1 MKYIIIVA
9 LLSVVTL
16 NAQKQ
21 VEVKEQISKDQEI
34 FINFKFAQD
43 IKVVHGNTNEII
55 VSASVN
61 IDDGAGN
68 NKYSIKSENSSGQLK
83 LYSDFGDY
91 FKSKKRNVYY
101 SNKDGK
107 NNNCDCCSTS
117 DINYVVIVPKNIKL
131 RIKSISGSVFAGA
144 YEGDLVTDLISGDV
158 TIKKYNGELRLKTI
172 SGALDIKVNK
182 AKLNAKSVTGT
193 IYSDLDFE
201 KTDLGKHGKSFNN
214 KVSKQIN
221 GGTFPLIMET
231 VSGNIYIRK
240 G

>member
-21 VEVKEQISKDQEI
+21 VEVKEQISKDQEV

-55 VSASVN
+55 VKASVN
-61 IDDGAGN
+61 IDDGTGN
-68 NKYSIKSENSSGQLK
+68 DNYSIKSENSSGQLK

-131 RIKSISGSVFAGA
+131 RIKSISGSVFADA

>member
-21 VEVKEQISKDQEI
+21 VEVKEQISKDQEV

-55 VSASVN
+55 VKASVN
-61 IDDGAGN
+61 IDDGTGN
-68 NKYSIKSENSSGQLK
+68 DNYSIKSENSSGQLK

-101 SNKDGK
+101 SNKDEK
-107 NNNCDCCSTS
+107 NENCNCCHTT
-117 DINYVVIVPKNIKL
+117 DINYVVVVPKNIKL
-131 RIKSISGSVFAGA
+131 RIKSISGSVFTDT

>member
-21 VEVKEQISKDQEI
+21 VEVKEQISKDQEV

-55 VSASVN
+55 VKASVN
-61 IDDGAGN
+61 IDDGTGN
-68 NKYSIKSENSSGQLK
+68 DNYSIKSENSSGQLK

-107 NNNCDCCSTS
+107 NNNCDCCGTS

-131 RIKSISGSVFAGA
+131 RIKSISGSVFADA